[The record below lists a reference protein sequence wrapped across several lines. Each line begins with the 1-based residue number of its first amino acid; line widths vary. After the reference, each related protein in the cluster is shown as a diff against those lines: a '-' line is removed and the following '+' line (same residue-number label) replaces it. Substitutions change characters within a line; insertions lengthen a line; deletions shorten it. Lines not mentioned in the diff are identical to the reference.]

1 MVVFSK
7 PSAARHHRPYLQPHD
22 PQRSARLETVTSYF
36 KHRAWEN
43 RTHSNRASAVRSYE
57 DCCTSNDIPSEP
69 VTYKSLAFFSV
80 TYRLRGNKHSSLQG
94 TISNIKTH
102 FESEGLPW
110 LSPHDL
116 RQFKQVMRGLSK
128 FNPSPVQR
136 KRPITKAILQRMLLF
151 TDLSNTKDLQ
161 TMTMAWLAH
170 DALLRGAELLKLRVK
185 DIQWPQSSS
194 LPSKSARCTI
204 IVEGSK
210 CNKDGPAEHVHIIA
224 YGSISAVHLLQQ
236 YFARLDLY
244 QVKAQAQLFPL
255 IIRDRSSLTSMIKW
269 AAHHDKQDHFV
280 PELRSILA
288 AAGFPVTTEFSGHSF
303 RAGGATDLW
312 DAGCPPEY
320 IKRHGRWKS
329 ECFYI
334 YIRTDPVNVA
344 TEVASYFAAL

>member
-7 PSAARHHRPYLQPHD
+7 HTATHHHRPYLQPPD
-22 PQRSARLETVTSYF
+22 PQRAARLESVTSYF

-57 DCCTSNDIPSEP
+57 DCCTSNAIPSEP
-69 VTYKSLAFFSV
+69 VSYKSLAFFAV
-80 TYRLRGNKHSSLQG
+80 TYRLRGNKHSSLKG

-110 LSPHDL
+110 LSPQDL
-116 RQFKQVMRGLSK
+116 RHFKQVMRGLSK
-128 FNPSPVQR
+128 FNPSPVHR
-136 KRPITKAILQRMLLF
+136 KRPITKAILHRMLLF
-151 TDLSNTKDLQ
+151 TDLSNAKDLQ

-170 DALLRGAELLKLRVK
+170 DALLRGAELFKLRVK
-185 DIQWPQSSS
+185 DIRWLRPSSFT
-194 LPSKSARCTI
+194 SKPPRCTI

-224 YGSISAVHLLQQ
+224 YGSISAVHLLRQ
-236 YFARLDLY
+236 YFTRLELHHAKDHS
-244 QVKAQAQLFPL
+244 QLFPL
-255 IIRDRSSLTSMIKW
+255 ITRNKAGISKVKW
-269 AAHHDKQDHFV
+269 AARHDKQDHFI
-280 PELRSILA
+280 PELRSIFA
-288 AAGFPVTTEFSGHSF
+288 AAGFPITTEFSGHSF

-312 DAGCPPEY
+312 DAGCPSEY

-334 YIRTDPVNVA
+334 YIRTDPVAVA